1 MGANPII
8 QLGKQ
13 CSAILV
19 SGKLFNNG
27 DGLICLTGGRL
38 AAFSG
43 HRYSFLMVGRIN
55 AKSMSRQLSLI
66 IGQMHPNW
74 LKVL

>member
-1 MGANPII
+1 MSANLII

-38 AAFSG
+38 PTFSG
-43 HRYSFLMVGRIN
+43 HRYAFLLVGQTN
-55 AKSMSRQLSLI
+55 AKSMPRQQSLI
-66 IGQMHPNW
+66 NGQMASNW
-74 LKVL
+74 LNVL